1 MLPCCKSL
9 LRFGFQKAVYMKA
22 AKQTEKVMILK
33 HVAREVYKISDAL
46 RGVGEMSEVKISD
59 NLTNVQISPSN
70 TCYYPLVRVL
80 FHCQCLQFQREMRAN
95 LISNQQCI
103 PYEWDHKTRIRSTCL
118 TNTDPDPEPSAKW
131 WLALY
136 HSPLHP
142 SPSLSHSPLHSLLTI
157 QTMSPSA
164 YPFTTYTHYIH
175 TQYVLSFQLT
185 TELQNKSVTLT
196 LSPQL
201 ASFQP
206 FSSVLTFSFIFS
218 IFFTELRRTGLS
230 SSLTLA
236 SVSGERG
243 VWRSSWRAPRPI
255 CFSSCFSASFS
266 LLSALMLSALYM
278 WYVFITCRV
287 ERERA
292 RLAL

>member
-22 AKQTEKVMILK
+22 AKQTEKVVILK

-118 TNTDPDPEPSAKW
+118 TNTDPDPEPSAKCTI
-131 WLALY
+131 LALY
-136 HSPLHP
+136 LHYTTHHFIHLPLFPTLLCILFLPFKQCLHLLTLLPPTHTTFTHNTFFHFNWPPSFKINPSLSPSPHNWLHFSPSLKSSP
-142 SPSLSHSPLHSLLTI
+142 SPSSSRSFSQSSGEQACRRAWRWRVCQASVVFGAPLGVPLV
-157 QTMSPSA
+157 PSA
-164 YPFTTYTHYIH
+164 SLPASLPPSACSQHWCYPHCTCGT
-175 TQYVLSFQLT
+175 
-185 TELQNKSVTLT
+185 
-196 LSPQL
+196 
-201 ASFQP
+201 
-206 FSSVLTFSFIFS
+206 
-218 IFFTELRRTGLS
+218 
-230 SSLTLA
+230 SSLPA
-236 SVSGERG
+236 G
-243 VWRSSWRAPRPI
+243 
-255 CFSSCFSASFS
+255 
-266 LLSALMLSALYM
+266 
-278 WYVFITCRV
+278 
-287 ERERA
+287 
-292 RLAL
+292 